1 MCKRLSLIL
10 LASLTSLWSQTTS
23 TTILGTVQDSSGSV
37 IGGAKVTLTNTR
49 TGVKADTMSTSSGD
63 FTFPL
68 INIGEYTVSVEQS
81 GFKTASRTGVL
92 VQINEKVRVDFK
104 LEVGQVTERVQVTA
118 EIAQLKTDEAS
129 LGNVVEQRRL
139 VELPVNGRNVGNL
152 AVLQPGVMFGSRGG
166 LDGMSGGGGGIPIP
180 GQTIAIVANGQRE
193 TNQHATLDGVVATEA
208 RVNTVPFS
216 PSPEAMEEVKVLTG
230 SYSAEYG
237 FNSGAQLVMVMRS
250 GTNDLHGAA
259 YDFLRN
265 EKLDAEA
272 YFQNYFTPAGAAR
285 LPKPALRQNQFGG
298 VISGPVFIPKLYD
311 GRNKTFFM
319 FNYEGRRTSN
329 PGIAGTALVPSV
341 RMRTGDFGELL
352 NIRNAA
358 GVAAPITIVDPLTG
372 TPFPNNVIP
381 ANRISAAARTLSNF
395 WEQPQ
400 TVLANPLQGFNY
412 RGVGSTRI
420 TDNQYFM
427 KFDHNIS
434 AKDKVMF
441 RYASNTPEFL
451 LTPPD
456 APQFTYRVIGRN
468 NNVATQHIHIFS
480 PSVINEF
487 RYGYTTSRDDSFNPR
502 ANSDFDLSTIGLDA
516 FRVLTD
522 GNRKL
527 TKREAGIPG
536 ISASSFQ
543 GLAERD
549 GGNGF
554 DDNRLHQ
561 FSNNVS
567 VNFGAHAMKFGGELR
582 RISLF
587 RGAANVPRGSFVF
600 GDQIANNGYAA
611 LLLGIPTATN
621 TPEGLPLTD
630 VRQKRMGFYFNDDW
644 KASKKLT
651 LNLGLRWE
659 YNTAATDIRGLWRNG
674 EWTKGLNQPIEFVPA
689 AIRTTYQFYK
699 PQKTL
704 FMPRLGVAY
713 RLDDKT
719 VLRMGY
725 GIYYNVHQLNNYTIL
740 NLNPP
745 LSGSANFNNSFNS
758 AGALTNPNAPYFSLA
773 SPFGVFNAA
782 TTATA
787 ANVLN
792 TDNFQPQVHQWSF
805 DVQRRL
811 FGGMVLTV
819 GYVGSRTIHMDSTQE
834 RNTPAPAFNTATSS
848 IQSRR
853 PYPFILDNGVLRPLT
868 RLRFLDSGANAW
880 YQGLQFNLQR
890 RYSNGFS
897 FTIAHTMSKSL
908 MEGYGRNEGD
918 GFNSNTYQNPFNR
931 AAEKGRAGFDVTH
944 NFVANFVY
952 ELPTPNMFKKGIA
965 NVVFGGWQTNGIV
978 TLRTGFPFA
987 VTQGGITN
995 TAGNAPVRPD
1005 RIADGSVSNPTVNQ
1019 WFNPDAFRLT
1029 SCVNAALPETCHYG
1043 NSGTGI
1049 LEGPGFKNID
1059 YSLFKNFRITERLK
1073 LQFRGEMFNVFNT
1086 PQFARPNPGLQTA
1099 TNLLPQGT
1107 PGNVTFPSQ
1116 ANIVRGPGAITS
1128 LVSPMR
1134 QIQFGLKLLW

>member
-10 LASLTSLWSQTTS
+10 LASLASLWSQTTS

-37 IGGAKVTLTNTR
+37 MGGAKVTLTNTR
-49 TGVKADTMSTSSGD
+49 TGVKADTLSTSSGD

-68 INIGEYTVSVEQS
+68 IDIGTYTVSVEQS

-139 VELPVNGRNVGNL
+139 VELPLNGRNVGNI
-152 AVLQPGVMFGSRGG
+152 AILQPGVMFGSRGG
-166 LDGMSGGGGGIPIP
+166 LDGQGGGGGGIPIP

-237 FNSGAQLVMVMRS
+237 FNSGAQLIMVMRS

-259 YDFLRN
+259 YNFLRN
-265 EKLDAEA
+265 EKMDAEGF
-272 YFQNYFTPAGAAR
+272 FQNYFVPAGQAR

-298 VISGPVFIPKLYD
+298 VISGPVVIPKLYD

-329 PGIAGTALVPSV
+329 PGIAGTALVPST

-352 NIRNAA
+352 GIRNAA
-358 GVAAPITIVDPLTG
+358 GVAAPVTIIDPLTG

-400 TVLANPLQGFNY
+400 TVLANPLVGFNY
-412 RGVGSTRI
+412 RGAGSTRT
-420 TDNQYFM
+420 TDDQYFM

-434 AKDKVMF
+434 SKDKVMF
-441 RYASNTPEFL
+441 RYATTTPEYL
-451 LTPPD
+451 ITPAD

-468 NNVATQHIHIFS
+468 NNIATQHIHIFS

-527 TKREAGIPG
+527 TKREAGIPN
-536 ISASSFQ
+536 ISAGSFQ
-543 GLAERD
+543 GLSERD

-567 VNFGAHAMKFGGELR
+567 VNVGAHAMKFGGELR

-600 GDQIANNGYAA
+600 GDAIANNAYASF
-611 LLLGIPTATN
+611 LLGIPTATN

-630 VRQKRMGFYFNDDW
+630 VRQKRVGFYFNDDW

-674 EWTKGLNQPIEFVPA
+674 EWTKGLNQPIEFVPSQ
-689 AIRTTYQFYK
+689 IRTVYQFYK

-704 FMPRLGVAY
+704 FMPRIGVAY
-713 RLDDKT
+713 RFDDKW
-719 VLRMGY
+719 VMRMGY
-725 GIYYNVHQLNNYTIL
+725 GIFYNVHQLNNYTIL

-745 LSGSANFNNSFNS
+745 LSGSANFNNSFAN
-758 AGALTNPNAPYFSLA
+758 GVLTNPNAPYFTLA
-773 SPFGVFNAA
+773 NPFGTFNAA

-805 DVQRRL
+805 DLQRKL

-819 GYVGSRTIHMDSTQE
+819 GYVGSRTIHLDSTQE

-890 RYSNGFS
+890 RFSNGFS
-897 FTIAHTMSKSL
+897 FTVAHTFSKSL

-918 GFNSNTYQNPFNR
+918 GFNSNTYQDPFNR

-952 ELPTPNMFKKGIA
+952 EIPTLAIFKKGIGNA
-965 NVVFGGWQTNGIV
+965 VFGGWQTNGIV

-1029 SCVNAALPETCHYG
+1029 SCLNAALPETCHFG

-1059 YSLFKNFRITERLK
+1059 YSLFKNFQIVERVK
-1073 LQFRGEMFNVFNT
+1073 LQFRAEMFNVFNT
-1086 PQFARPNPGLQTA
+1086 PQFARPTPGLQTA
-1099 TNLLPQGT
+1099 TNQLPQGT
-1107 PGNVTFPSQ
+1107 PGNVTYPSQ
-1116 ANIVRGPGAITS
+1116 ANIVRGPGAITG